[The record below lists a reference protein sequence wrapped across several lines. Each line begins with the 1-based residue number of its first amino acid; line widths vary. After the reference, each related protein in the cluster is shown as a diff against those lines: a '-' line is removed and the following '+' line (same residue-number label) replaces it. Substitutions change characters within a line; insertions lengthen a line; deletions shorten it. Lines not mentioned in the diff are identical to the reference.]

1 MRYHVHANLVALW
14 KKQLQEHAA
23 ALFEKEG
30 KEHDKE
36 EAARKK
42 EPVETEERSEEIALC
57 GARQGDMASE
67 SGVGSRYH
75 VCEAR
80 TRVRVPHSDQHG
92 C

>member
-1 MRYHVHANLVALW
+1 MRYQVHPNLVSLW

-42 EPVETEERSEEIALC
+42 EPVETEERGEEIPLC
-57 GARQGDMASE
+57 GARQGDLASE
-67 SGVGSRYH
+67 
-75 VCEAR
+75 
-80 TRVRVPHSDQHG
+80 
-92 C
+92 